1 MILHGNIYTPDTII
15 QDGFLKIEGTKI
27 AEISATPIVPHAG
40 ETVLEYPGYTIAPGF
55 INLHVHGGAGC
66 DTMDATE
73 EALTAVSKNQVA
85 QGVTTFLPTT
95 VSGDRKTLRDVLSKL
110 QKLIAQHH
118 EGAQI
123 AGIHLEGPF
132 IALEKKG
139 AQSGN
144 AIRDYEQTDTLE
156 EFKKFVELS
165 GNLIRLVTLAPERE
179 DAEALI
185 RWASGH
191 NIVVSLG
198 HSVASLEQANKA
210 IEWGARHATH
220 TFNAMPPVHHRKP
233 GLVTAVM
240 LDDRVY
246 TEMVGDGVHV
256 DPAIYQLLLKVKG
269 EDKTLLVTDAVRCA
283 GMPDGEYTLGD
294 LPITKVG
301 EYVYLQD
308 KIGETLA
315 GSILAMNRGIQVLV
329 TQGGYTLHQALKA
342 ASTNP
347 ARVLGLQDSKG
358 SLEVGKDADVTI
370 LDGNFAVKDVI
381 IQGKSL
387 D

>member
-1 MILHGNIYTPDTII
+1 
-15 QDGFLKIEGTKI
+15 
-27 AEISATPIVPHAG
+27 
-40 ETVLEYPGYTIAPGF
+40 
-55 INLHVHGGAGC
+55 
-66 DTMDATE
+66 
-73 EALTAVSKNQVA
+73 
-85 QGVTTFLPTT
+85 
-95 VSGDRKTLRDVLSKL
+95 
-110 QKLIAQHH
+110 
-118 EGAQI
+118 
-123 AGIHLEGPF
+123 
-132 IALEKKG
+132 
-139 AQSGN
+139 
-144 AIRDYEQTDTLE
+144 
-156 EFKKFVELS
+156 
-165 GNLIRLVTLAPERE
+165 
-179 DAEALI
+179 
-185 RWASGH
+185 
-191 NIVVSLG
+191 
-198 HSVASLEQANKA
+198 
-210 IEWGARHATH
+210 
-220 TFNAMPPVHHRKP
+220 MPPVHHRKP